1 MDRRASRR
9 TRLVV
14 EGGLVIALS
23 VVLSFLTIWQM
34 PQGGS
39 ISLAMLP
46 VFVYALRRGLLAGL
60 LAGSLYGVVDAL
72 LKPYVVHPIQ
82 FLLDYPV
89 AFGALGLAGIFS
101 TLWMREV
108 RAGRK
113 AHGVIVALV
122 PGVLLAALGRY
133 AAHVVSG
140 VVYFGEYAGDSPVL
154 IYSLAYNSFVLVSAA
169 ACLVALPLLMRA
181 LPALED
187 GDSR

>member
-1 MDRRASRR
+1 MDRGAPIR

-23 VVLSFLTIWQM
+23 VVLSFVTIWQM

-46 VFVYALRRGLLAGL
+46 VLVYAFRRGLGPGLIAG
-60 LAGSLYGVVDAL
+60 ALYGVVDAL

-89 AFGALGLAGIFS
+89 AFGALGLAGLFS
-101 TLWMREV
+101 SSWLRNV
-108 RAGRK
+108 RAGRVGRGT
-113 AHGVIVALV
+113 AVALV

-133 AAHVVSG
+133 AAHVLSG
-140 VVYFGEYAGDSPVL
+140 AVYFAEYAGDRPVL
-154 IYSLAYNSFVLVSAA
+154 AYSLAYNSFVLVSAA
-169 ACLVALPLLMRA
+169 ACLVAIPLLMRA
-181 LPALED
+181 LPSAD
-187 GDSR
+187 PDTAR

>member
-1 MDRRASRR
+1 
-9 TRLVV
+9 VV

-23 VVLSFLTIWQM
+23 VVLSFVTIWQM

-46 VFVYALRRGLLAGL
+46 VLVYAFRRGLVPGL
-60 LAGSLYGVVDAL
+60 LAGSLYGVIDAL

-89 AFGALGLAGIFS
+89 AFGALGLAGAFS
-101 TLWMREV
+101 ALWVREV
-108 RAGRK
+108 RAGRTGR
-113 AHGVIVALV
+113 GVLVALA
-122 PGVLLAALGRY
+122 PGVLVAALGRY

-154 IYSLAYNSFVLVSAA
+154 TYSLVYNSFVLVSAA
-169 ACLVALPLLMRA
+169 ACLVAIPLLMRA
-181 LPALED
+181 LPPLGD
-187 GDSR
+187 GDLR

>member
-1 MDRRASRR
+1 MARRAPLR

-23 VVLSFLTIWQM
+23 VVLSFVTIWQM

-46 VFVYALRRGLLAGL
+46 MLVYAFRRGLVPGFIAG
-60 LAGSLYGVVDAL
+60 ALYGVIDAL

-89 AFGALGLAGIFS
+89 AFGALGLAGMFS
-101 TLWMREV
+101 ALWVRNV
-108 RAGRK
+108 RAGHLGR
-113 AHGVIVALV
+113 GVVVALV

-133 AAHVVSG
+133 AAHVLSG
-140 VVYFGEYAGDSPVL
+140 MVYFAEYAGDSPVL
-154 IYSLAYNSFVLVSAA
+154 VYSLVYNSFVLVSAA
-169 ACLVALPLLMRA
+169 ACLVAIPLLMRA
-181 LPALED
+181 LPAIEE
-187 GDSR
+187 GDRR